1 MSAFI
6 QTVVESDMCG
16 RFVGAFSAEALMGE
30 LSAAVSGAHMNIA
43 FENDNSLFS
52 ANYNTAPTHTVPVLR
67 HVEMDVL
74 VDPMQWGL
82 VPAWSKDPS
91 VGSKMINARSETIT
105 EKPSFRQSV
114 PRRRCI
120 VPVTGF
126 YEWDRSD
133 PKRKVPYFVTREDG
147 HLMLVAGIWTA
158 SPALDGRHTFSLI
171 TRESVGDLSHIHS
184 RSPVELH
191 AEDALDWMCNPVPP
205 LELFNPDIQPRFV
218 ARKVSTLV
226 NSVRNNSESL
236 LDEYEDVAEEN
247 NGTDT
252 LF

>member
-1 MSAFI
+1 
-6 QTVVESDMCG
+6 MCG
-16 RFVGAFSAEALMGE
+16 RFVGAFSAEVLMEEMSDALSVANMTTALVDDGP
-30 LSAAVSGAHMNIA
+30 
-43 FENDNSLFS
+43 LF
-52 ANYNTAPTHTVPVLR
+52 APNYNTAPTHIVPILR
-67 HVEMDVL
+67 HEASVVV

-114 PRRRCI
+114 PGRRCI
-120 VPVTGF
+120 VPMSGF

-133 PKRKVPYFVTREDG
+133 SKRKIPYFVTRADG
-147 HLMLVAGIWTA
+147 HVMLVAGIWTP

-171 TRESVGDLSHIHS
+171 TRESVEDLSHIHS

-191 AEDALDWMCNPVPP
+191 VQDALEWMCNPVPP
-205 LELFNPDIQPRFV
+205 LELFQPEIQPRFV

-226 NSVRNNSESL
+226 NSVRNNSLLL
-236 LDEYEDVAEEN
+236 LDEYEEAIEET
-247 NGTDT
+247 GPDT

>member
-1 MSAFI
+1 
-6 QTVVESDMCG
+6 MCG
-16 RFVGAFSAEALMGE
+16 RFVGAFSAELLMEEMAGALD
-30 LSAAVSGAHMNIA
+30 AASMTFAADVDG
-43 FENDNSLFS
+43 SLFA
-52 ANYNTAPTHTVPVLR
+52 ANYNTAPTHTVPILR
-67 HVEMDVL
+67 HEESVV
-74 VDPMQWGL
+74 VIDPMQWGL

-114 PRRRCI
+114 PGRRCI
-120 VPVTGF
+120 IPMSGF
-126 YEWDRSD
+126 YEWDRTD

-147 HLMLVAGIWTA
+147 RLMLVAGIWTA

-171 TRESVGDLSHIHS
+171 TRESVDDLSHIHS

-205 LELFNPDIQPRFV
+205 LELFQPGIQPRFV

-226 NSVRNNSESL
+226 NSVRNNSQSL
-236 LDEYEDVAEEN
+236 LDAYEESVEDTEPN
-247 NGTDT
+247 T

>member
-1 MSAFI
+1 
-6 QTVVESDMCG
+6 MCG
-16 RFVGAFSAEALMGE
+16 RFVGAFSPELLIEEMSEAL
-30 LSAAVSGAHMNIA
+30 SKVNIVFA
-43 FENDNSLFS
+43 FEKDISLF
-52 ANYNTAPTHTVPVLR
+52 APNYNTAPTHTVPILR
-67 HVEMDVL
+67 HEDTRVV

-82 VPAWSKDPS
+82 VPSWSKDPS
-91 VGSKMINARSETIT
+91 VGSKLINARSETIT

-114 PRRRCI
+114 PGRRCI
-120 VPVTGF
+120 IPMSGF

-147 HLMLVAGIWTA
+147 HLMLAAGIWTP

-171 TRESVGDLSHIHS
+171 TRESVDDLSHIHS

-191 AEDALDWMCNPVPP
+191 AQDAVEWMCNPVPP
-205 LELFNPDIQPRFV
+205 LELFHPDVQPRFR
-218 ARKVSTLV
+218 ARKISTSV

-236 LDEYEDVAEEN
+236 LAEYEEVIEATER
-247 NGTDT
+247 DT

>member
-1 MSAFI
+1 
-6 QTVVESDMCG
+6 MCG
-16 RFVGAFSAEALMGE
+16 RFVGEFSAELLMEEMTDALD
-30 LSAAVSGAHMNIA
+30 AARMTFAADVDGR
-43 FENDNSLFS
+43 LFA
-52 ANYNTAPTHTVPVLR
+52 ANYNTAPTHTVPILR
-67 HVEMDVL
+67 HEESVV
-74 VDPMQWGL
+74 VIDPMQWGL

-114 PRRRCI
+114 PGRRCI
-120 VPVTGF
+120 IPMSGF
-126 YEWDRSD
+126 YEWDRTD

-147 HLMLVAGIWTA
+147 RLMLVAGIWTA

-171 TRESVGDLSHIHS
+171 TRESVDDLSHIHS

-205 LELFNPDIQPRFV
+205 LELFQPGIQPRFV

-226 NSVRNNSESL
+226 NSVRNNSQSL
-236 LDEYEDVAEEN
+236 LDAYEESVEDTEPN
-247 NGTDT
+247 T

>member
-1 MSAFI
+1 
-6 QTVVESDMCG
+6 MCG
-16 RFVGAFSAEALMGE
+16 RFVGAFSAELLMEEMTDALD
-30 LSAAVSGAHMNIA
+30 AARMTFAADVYGR
-43 FENDNSLFS
+43 LFA
-52 ANYNTAPTHTVPVLR
+52 ANYNTAPTHTVPILR
-67 HVEMDVL
+67 HEESVV
-74 VDPMQWGL
+74 VIDPMQWGL

-114 PRRRCI
+114 PGRRCI
-120 VPVTGF
+120 IPMSGF
-126 YEWDRSD
+126 YEWDRTD

-147 HLMLVAGIWTA
+147 RLMLVAGIWTA

-171 TRESVGDLSHIHS
+171 TRESVDDLSHIHS

-205 LELFNPDIQPRFV
+205 LELFQPEIQPRFV

-226 NSVRNNSESL
+226 NSVRNNSQSL
-236 LDEYEDVAEEN
+236 LDAYEESVEDTEPN
-247 NGTDT
+247 T

>member
-1 MSAFI
+1 
-6 QTVVESDMCG
+6 MCG
-16 RFVGAFSAEALMGE
+16 RFVGAFSAEVLMDEMSEALAGANMT
-30 LSAAVSGAHMNIA
+30 LSLV
-43 FENDNSLFS
+43 DDKTLF
-52 ANYNTAPTHTVPVLR
+52 APNFNTAPTHTVPILR
-67 HVEMDVL
+67 HEESVVV

-82 VPAWSKDPS
+82 VPSWSKDPN

-114 PRRRCI
+114 PGRRCI
-120 VPVTGF
+120 IPMSGF

-133 PKRKVPYFVTREDG
+133 PKRKIPYFVTREDG
-147 HLMLVAGIWTA
+147 HLMLVAGIWTP

-171 TRESVGDLSHIHS
+171 TRESVDDLSYIHS

-191 AEDALDWMCNPVPP
+191 ADDALEWMCNPVPP
-205 LELFNPDIQPRFV
+205 LELFQPEIQPRFS

-226 NSVRNNSESL
+226 NSVRNNFASL
-236 LDEYEDVAEEN
+236 LDDVVDVVEEKDP
-247 NGTDT
+247 DT

>member
-1 MSAFI
+1 
-6 QTVVESDMCG
+6 MCG
-16 RFVGAFSAEALMGE
+16 RFVGAFSAEVLMDEMSEAL
-30 LSAAVSGAHMNIA
+30 SGANLTLSLM
-43 FENDNSLFS
+43 EDNTLF
-52 ANYNTAPTHTVPVLR
+52 APNFNTAPTHTVPILR
-67 HVEMDVL
+67 HEESVVV

-82 VPAWSKDPS
+82 VPSWSKDPS

-114 PRRRCI
+114 PGRRCI
-120 VPVTGF
+120 IPMSGF

-133 PKRKVPYFVTREDG
+133 PKRKVPFFVTREDG
-147 HLMLVAGIWTA
+147 HLMLVAGIWTP

-171 TRESVGDLSHIHS
+171 TRESVDDLSYIHS

-191 AEDALDWMCNPVPP
+191 ADDALEWMCNPVPP
-205 LELFNPDIQPRFV
+205 LELFQPEIQPRFS

-226 NSVRNNSESL
+226 NSVRNNSASL
-236 LDEYEDVAEEN
+236 LDDFVDIVEAKDP
-247 NGTDT
+247 DT

>member
-1 MSAFI
+1 
-6 QTVVESDMCG
+6 MCG
-16 RFVGAFSAEALMGE
+16 RFVGAFSAESLVDEMTEALVAIDMTLDVG
-30 LSAAVSGAHMNIA
+30 S
-43 FENDNSLFS
+43 DNKLFA
-52 ANYNTAPTHTVPVLR
+52 ANYNTAPTHTVPILR
-67 HVEMDVL
+67 HVESV
-74 VDPMQWGL
+74 VIVNPMQWGL
-82 VPAWSKDPS
+82 VPSWSKDPS

-114 PRRRCI
+114 PDRRCI
-120 VPVTGF
+120 IPMSGF
-126 YEWDRSD
+126 YEWDRTD

-147 HLMLVAGIWTA
+147 RLMLVAGIWTP
-158 SPALDGRHTFSLI
+158 SPALEGRHTFSLI
-171 TRESVGDLSHIHS
+171 TRESVDDLSHIHS

-205 LELFNPDIQPRFV
+205 LELFQPEMQPRFR

-236 LDEYEDVAEEN
+236 LAEYQEVVEDKDP
-247 NGTDT
+247 DT

>member
-1 MSAFI
+1 
-6 QTVVESDMCG
+6 MCG
-16 RFVGAFSAEALMGE
+16 RFVGAFSAEVLMDEMSEAL
-30 LSAAVSGAHMNIA
+30 SGANLTLSLM
-43 FENDNSLFS
+43 EDNTLF
-52 ANYNTAPTHTVPVLR
+52 APNFNTAPTHTVPILR
-67 HVEMDVL
+67 HEESVVV

-82 VPAWSKDPS
+82 VPSWSKDPS

-114 PRRRCI
+114 PGRRCI
-120 VPVTGF
+120 IPMSGF

-147 HLMLVAGIWTA
+147 HLMLVAGIWTP

-171 TRESVGDLSHIHS
+171 TRESVDDLSYIHS

-191 AEDALDWMCNPVPP
+191 ADDALEWMCNPVPP
-205 LELFNPDIQPRFV
+205 LELFQPEIQPRFS
-218 ARKVSTLV
+218 ARMVSTLV
-226 NSVRNNSESL
+226 NSVRNNSASL
-236 LDEYEDVAEEN
+236 LDNFVDIVEAKDP
-247 NGTDT
+247 DT

>member
-1 MSAFI
+1 
-6 QTVVESDMCG
+6 MCG
-16 RFVGAFSAEALMGE
+16 RFVGAFSAEVLMDEMSEAL
-30 LSAAVSGAHMNIA
+30 SGANMTLSLVS
-43 FENDNSLFS
+43 DNTLF
-52 ANYNTAPTHTVPVLR
+52 APNFNTAPTHTVPILR
-67 HVEMDVL
+67 HEESVVV

-82 VPAWSKDPS
+82 VPSWSKDPS

-114 PRRRCI
+114 PGRRCI
-120 VPVTGF
+120 IPMNGF

-133 PKRKVPYFVTREDG
+133 PKRKVPYFVTRDDG
-147 HLMLVAGIWTA
+147 HLMLVAGIWTP

-171 TRESVGDLSHIHS
+171 TRESVDDLSHIHS

-191 AEDALDWMCNPVPP
+191 ADDALEWMCNPVPP
-205 LELFNPDIQPRFV
+205 LELFQPEIQPRFS

-226 NSVRNNSESL
+226 NSVRNNSASL
-236 LDEYEDVAEEN
+236 LEDFVEVVEEKDP
-247 NGTDT
+247 DT